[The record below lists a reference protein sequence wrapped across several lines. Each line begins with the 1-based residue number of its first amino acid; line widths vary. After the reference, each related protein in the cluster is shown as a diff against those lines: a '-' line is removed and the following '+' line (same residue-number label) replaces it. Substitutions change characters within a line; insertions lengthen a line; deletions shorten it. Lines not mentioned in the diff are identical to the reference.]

1 MTEYNPYNP
10 SDKTEQAQQLLAQA
24 YDLQMTGKVD
34 EAIPLY
40 LKSLELCPTAEGHSY
55 LGWAYSLKGRY
66 GDAIRECEK
75 AVRLDPDYGNPYND
89 IGAYMIE
96 MGRWDEALPWIE
108 KATMAERYDGRFY
121 AWYNLGRVWE
131 HQGNWMKAL
140 DAYRHALDQN
150 PQYTL
155 AEKAIL
161 RMESMLN

>member
-1 MTEYNPYNP
+1 MRPFPLSEIARTLPHRGG
-10 SDKTEQAQQLLAQA
+10 T
-24 YDLQMTGKVD
+24 
-34 EAIPLY
+34 AI
-40 LKSLELCPTAEGHSY
+40 
-55 LGWAYSLKGRY
+55 GWAYSLKGRY